1 MAHFCSSCG
10 VQMADN
16 AAFCPGCG
24 KPAAATQSPATPNL
38 NPSTAPVQ
46 ASAGGIQDNIAG
58 MLAYL
63 LIPAIIF
70 LVMEPY
76 NRNKFIRFHSFQAI
90 FMEIGWIIVNAI
102 LGTLAFLGFFL
113 LPILWLA
120 FTILWVVCLI
130 KAYQNITFKLPIIGD
145 LAEKQANS

>member
-1 MAHFCSSCG
+1 MD
-10 VQMADN
+10 DN

-24 KPAAATQSPATPNL
+24 KSVVAAQPSASAAPG
-38 NPSTAPVQ
+38 STAAPKQAPPV
-46 ASAGGIQDNIAG
+46 AGLQDNIAG

-63 LIPAIIF
+63 LIPAIVL

-90 FMEIGWIIVNAI
+90 FLEIGWLTVNAV
-102 LGTLAFLGFFL
+102 LGIIPFLGLVL
-113 LPILWLA
+113 LPILWLG

-130 KAYQNITFKLPIIGD
+130 KAYQNQMFKLPIIGD
-145 LAEKQANS
+145 IAERQSNG

>member
-1 MAHFCSSCG
+1 MD
-10 VQMADN
+10 DN

-24 KPAAATQSPATPNL
+24 KPAAGQASQSASPTPG
-38 NPSTAPVQ
+38 TAPAQVP
-46 ASAGGIQDNIAG
+46 AAAGLQDNIAG

-90 FMEIGWIIVNAI
+90 FLEIGWLIVNAV
-102 LGTLAFLGFFL
+102 LGILAFLGIFL
-113 LPILWLA
+113 LPILWLG

-130 KAYQNITFKLPIIGD
+130 KAYQNQIFKLPLIGD
-145 LAEKQANS
+145 IAEKQANG

>member
-1 MAHFCSSCG
+1 MARFCSSCG
-10 VQMADN
+10 VQMDDN

-24 KPAAATQSPATPNL
+24 KPVSAAQSSAATGPSPARTPAAAGL
-38 NPSTAPVQ
+38 
-46 ASAGGIQDNIAG
+46 QDNIAG

-90 FMEIGWIIVNAI
+90 FLEIGWIVVNAI
-102 LGTLAFLGFFL
+102 LSIFAFLGIFL
-113 LPILWLA
+113 MPILWLG
-120 FTILWVVCLI
+120 FTILWIVCLI
-130 KAYQNITFKLPIIGD
+130 KAYQNQMFKLPVIGD
-145 LAEKQANS
+145 IAEKQANG

>member
-1 MAHFCSSCG
+1 MARFCSSCG
-10 VQMADN
+10 VQMGDT
-16 AAFCPGCG
+16 AAFCPSCG
-24 KPAAATQSPATPNL
+24 KPAWTSESAAPAGIPTSSGPTQ
-38 NPSTAPVQ
+38 
-46 ASAGGIQDNIAG
+46 AGAGLQDNIAG

-63 LIPAIIF
+63 LIPAIVF

-90 FMEIGWIIVNAI
+90 FLEIGWILVNAV
-102 LGTLAFLGFFL
+102 LGLFSFVGIFL

-130 KAYQNITFKLPIIGD
+130 KAYQNQMFKLPLIGD
-145 LAEKQANS
+145 LAEKQANG